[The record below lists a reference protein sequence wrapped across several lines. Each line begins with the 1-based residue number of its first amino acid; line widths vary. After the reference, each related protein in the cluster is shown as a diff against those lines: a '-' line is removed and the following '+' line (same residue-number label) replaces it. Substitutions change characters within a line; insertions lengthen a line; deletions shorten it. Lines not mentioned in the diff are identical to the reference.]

1 MALTHQSLSKDEKTI
16 QGLISSMGLAVS
28 QGFRRASDA
37 FMEHDEELAS
47 EVIGADQQINALC
60 SQIEEQCFVT
70 IALRQPVANDLRSL
84 LANMHIAQEY
94 ERIADYAADIARKVH
109 EMKAIP
115 KKECRDQ
122 FQLLIDLCTLMLD
135 QVNTLLESPDEQDAR
150 VLAAEDDKVD
160 EEEKVLVN
168 SLISQMRSDPDSI
181 ETCVHAI
188 SVAHKMERIADRVTN
203 IAERIV
209 FSTSG
214 EMVELG

>member
-1 MALTHQSLSKDEKTI
+1 MVLTHQSLSKDENII
-16 QGLISSMGLAVS
+16 QGLISSMAHAVS
-28 QGFRRASDA
+28 EGFRRASDA
-37 FMEHDEELAS
+37 FMEHDTELAS
-47 EVIGADQQINALC
+47 EVVAGDRKINALC

-94 ERIADYAADIARKVH
+94 ERIGDYAADIARKVH
-109 EMKAIP
+109 DMQELQ
-115 KKECRDQ
+115 KKQCRDQ
-122 FQLLIDLCTLMLD
+122 FQLLIDLCSLMLD
-135 QVNTLLESPDEQDAR
+135 QVTALLDNPDEEDAR

-160 EEEKVLVN
+160 AEEKKLVDT
-168 SLISQMRSDPDSI
+168 LINQMRRDPDSI
-181 ETCVHAI
+181 ESCVHAI

-203 IAERIV
+203 IAERII